1 MVEYNIMQS
10 ENYIKIVSFDTGD
23 DVIYGDQFNSLDH
36 LNEYTERIEG
46 MQLGEYYETFV
57 QVNEFPQNLLIGII
71 DKNGVFQENKDKNP
85 FTCTYGISTSTK
97 GKPVKC
103 VKRTT
108 KLRANNSVDVDL
120 FECVNLTYDMENDH
134 DEIWIVDHSNHNKS
148 TLALE
153 YKDET
158 FPDYVDYDMI
168 TDDVILIQQILDN
181 SIDDTEDEEKFRKF
195 LFPDDTDHTQ
205 DCTGTETYL
214 YNTKIH
220 KGLRLYT
227 IAHTFEDI
235 EDPRKHSIAIIDF
248 EKGEFNKVVGVDI
261 NLETMTLT
269 MSSSG
274 KPFVMKYKE
283 MYE

>member
-1 MVEYNIMQS
+1 MKS

-36 LNEYTERIEG
+36 LDEYIERIEG
-46 MQLGEYYETFV
+46 MQLGEYYEIFV
-57 QVNEFPQNLLIGII
+57 HVDEFPKNLLIGII
-71 DKNGVFQENKDKNP
+71 DKNGVFRENKDKNP
-85 FTCTYGISTSTK
+85 FTCTYGISTNTK
-97 GKPVKC
+97 GQPVKC

-108 KLRANNSVDVDL
+108 KLRANGSVDVDL
-120 FECVNLTYDMENDH
+120 FECINLTHDMENDH

-148 TLALE
+148 KLALE
-153 YKDET
+153 YADET
-158 FPDYVDYDMI
+158 FPNDIKYDMI
-168 TDDVILIQQILDN
+168 TDDVILIQQILDH
-181 SIDDTEDEEKFRKF
+181 SIDDTEDEGKFREF
-195 LFPDDTDHTQ
+195 LFPDDTERIHE
-205 DCTGTETYL
+205 CVETETYL

-227 IAHTFEDI
+227 ITHAFEDI

-274 KPFVMKYKE
+274 KPFVMKYKK